1 MPDGTTRFS
10 KDGKPIY
17 HYMGTST
24 FAEHTVV
31 PEISLAKIDPK
42 APLEKVCL
50 LGCGVTTGIGA
61 VHNTAKVKAGDTVA
75 VFGLGGIGLAA
86 IIGAVQAKAGR
97 IIAIDLNADKFAI
110 AKKLGA
116 TDFVNPKDHSKPIQE
131 VIVEMTDGGVD
142 FSFECIGRVWRGSA
156 FGGVKGRTEL
166 PGYVNRFM
174 NDEIDLDT
182 FITHTMPLERINEA
196 FDLMHEAELGIALV
210 MPDTSPRGEGVPD
223 DVDKAYDFG
232 LGAGFYV
239 DAIQAPWNSHY
250 KMYSYIIDELPA
262 LIEESLPVSQLKSV
276 FGHSMGG
283 HGALTI
289 ALNNPARYASVSAF
303 APIVSP
309 TQCPWGQKAL
319 ALYLGN
325 DPAVWQRHDTVALIR
340 AGAQQLPM
348 LIDQGLSDNFLAS
361 QLKTELLEAAL
372 QETGYQ
378 AEVRYQ
384 AGYDH
389 SYYFI
394 ATFIEDHLR
403 FHARLKHSAAEADT
417 DSEREKFMAW
427 VATRKAT
434 ALPDQDQELIA
445 RTERVDNL
453 QALERVA
460 LAQLEM
466 QQKLLLD
473 AQQANRK
480 AQLQLNDLERAAQ
493 GEYTSAIQSQELRV
507 FGYRLALTLPLLLVA
522 GWLYKTRRQS
532 TYWPFVWGFIY
543 FALFVFFVE
552 LVPYLPS
559 YGGYIRYIVG
569 IVITVLVGRQA
580 ILALNRY
587 LEQQRLAEAQPEIK
601 RREVLDYDT
610 ALAQPPEQAVQP

>member
-1 MPDGTTRFS
+1 MKLLSSVQCFGGLQNQYEHVSEVLNCSMQFSVYLPPQAQAGQLVPVAYWLSGLTCTDQNFTT
-10 KDGKPIY
+10 
-17 HYMGTST
+17 
-24 FAEHTVV
+24 
-31 PEISLAKIDPK
+31 
-42 APLEKVCL
+42 
-50 LGCGVTTGIGA
+50 
-61 VHNTAKVKAGDTVA
+61 KAGAQRVA
-75 VFGLGGIGLAA
+75 
-86 IIGAVQAKAGR
+86 
-97 IIAIDLNADKFAI
+97 
-110 AKKLGA
+110 
-116 TDFVNPKDHSKPIQE
+116 
-131 VIVEMTDGGVD
+131 
-142 FSFECIGRVWRGSA
+142 
-156 FGGVKGRTEL
+156 
-166 PGYVNRFM
+166 
-174 NDEIDLDT
+174 
-182 FITHTMPLERINEA
+182 
-196 FDLMHEAELGIALV
+196 AELGIALV

-239 DAIQAPWNSHY
+239 DAIQVPWNSHY

-403 FHARLKHSAAEADT
+403 FHARYLK
-417 DSEREKFMAW
+417 
-427 VATRKAT
+427 
-434 ALPDQDQELIA
+434 
-445 RTERVDNL
+445 
-453 QALERVA
+453 
-460 LAQLEM
+460 
-466 QQKLLLD
+466 
-473 AQQANRK
+473 
-480 AQLQLNDLERAAQ
+480 
-493 GEYTSAIQSQELRV
+493 
-507 FGYRLALTLPLLLVA
+507 
-522 GWLYKTRRQS
+522 
-532 TYWPFVWGFIY
+532 
-543 FALFVFFVE
+543 
-552 LVPYLPS
+552 
-559 YGGYIRYIVG
+559 
-569 IVITVLVGRQA
+569 
-580 ILALNRY
+580 
-587 LEQQRLAEAQPEIK
+587 
-601 RREVLDYDT
+601 
-610 ALAQPPEQAVQP
+610 